1 MGSLFKFYTRV
12 SSQISYYKRHPNKAK
27 CYLDQT
33 KCHLKSK
40 MSSRQCK
47 NYLDNANVILTKQNV
62 IPIKQNVIR
71 QCKMSSRTSFGIFFH
86 TGGFLIIP
94 YSLHNQKPLIPSFPI
109 RSSSSSSFHSSC
121 GGLLRR
127 PSNRSHKNQFSNLNA
142 ISRVRYTFTPFVSH

>member
-12 SSQISYYKRHPNKAK
+12 SSQISYYKRHPDNAK
-27 CYLDQT
+27 CHLDQT
-33 KCHLKSK
+33 KCHLKS
-40 MSSRQCK
+40 
-47 NYLDNANVILTKQNV
+47 
-62 IPIKQNVIR
+62 
-71 QCKMSSRTSFGIFFH
+71 KMSSRTSFGIFFH